1 MFHPVS
7 RLARSAA
14 LLAVLLLWAA
24 CQREAPSLLTA
35 KGGGGVFRVLLPAE
49 PQELD
54 PNSIRDEVSLMMA
67 PNLYSRLM
75 TLDDEARL
83 HADLAESWDATP
95 GGLAYTFHLRQGVRW
110 HDGRPFE
117 AADVRWTLEH
127 LARRPSLAAEAL
139 RRIAAVETPDEHTVI
154 LRLCEPWAPFLATL
168 AGRGAFILPRPGRG
182 SRPRSGG
189 REVPVGTGP
198 FRLLEW
204 EPGRR
209 IVLA

>member
-1 MFHPVS
+1 MGMFHPVS

-110 HDGRPFE
+110 HDGRPFQS
-117 AADVRWTLEH
+117 ADVRWTLEH
-127 LARRPSLAAEAL
+127 RARRPSLAAEAL
-139 RRIAAVETPDEHTVI
+139 RRTAA
-154 LRLCEPWAPFLATL
+154 AS
-168 AGRGAFILPRPGRG
+168 PGRG
-182 SRPRSGG
+182 GG
-189 REVPVGTGP
+189 G
-198 FRLLEW
+198 
-204 EPGRR
+204 
-209 IVLA
+209 